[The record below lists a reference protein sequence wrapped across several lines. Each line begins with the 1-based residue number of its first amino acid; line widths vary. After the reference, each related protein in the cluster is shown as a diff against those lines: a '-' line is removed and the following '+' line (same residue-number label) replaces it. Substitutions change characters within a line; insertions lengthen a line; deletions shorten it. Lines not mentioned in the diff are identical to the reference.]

1 MIKFVIKSFQGFEYL
16 NCVCDCSKTFYNET
30 IEKTLQDWMTFL
42 LQFLEITNIIVIKML
57 KGMTTHLL
65 NRKELSAHY
74 INEVKYQIKF
84 LYNLCV

>member
-1 MIKFVIKSFQGFEYL
+1 MCE
-16 NCVCDCSKTFYNET
+16 CSNRFYNET
-30 IEKTLQDWMTFL
+30 IEKTLQYWITFL
-42 LQFLEITNIIVIKML
+42 LQFLEITNINAIKVL

-84 LYNLCV
+84 CIIYMCKLLDAD